1 MAPPRHSPEPP
12 GRHDVLWVVVAV
24 VFMLVALAL
33 TVVILR
39 DARPAEALGA
49 GYEGPPTAQLV
60 TALSSSRPQPAMS
73 FSGRPKT

>member
-1 MAPPRHSPEPP
+1 MAPPRRTPQRP

-39 DARPAEALGA
+39 DARPAEALGVSA
-49 GYEGPPTAQLV
+49 DVPARLV
-60 TALSSSRPQPAMS
+60 AVQDS
-73 FSGRPKT
+73 